1 MASTH
6 LSYEQFKEQFGDLG
20 VTAWVKYNYTSW
32 TPEPSLVSMDITS
45 SMVKKFTTTTD
56 KKSFQIVLP
65 DGQVWSDLTDDLE
78 SVFLDCETFTMV
90 YDERFTS
97 DLQAATSLK
106 ANSNKAAIGHGDVG
120 SKLYIRGNVVYSTPA
135 LFYET
140 IKDCKIWYKPK

>member
-45 SMVKKFTTTTD
+45 SMVKKFQGTMD

-65 DGQVWSDLTDDLE
+65 TGTTWSDLTDDLR
-78 SVFLDCETFTMV
+78 SVFFDCETYTMI
-90 YDERFTS
+90 YDERFTTYT
-97 DLQAATSLK
+97 QAYVSMK
-106 ANSNKAAIGHGDVG
+106 VNQAAIGHGDVG
-120 SKLYIRGNVVYSTPA
+120 DKLYIRGNVTYSTPA
-135 LFYET
+135 AFYET